1 MTKRKLRCT
10 YVNPKF
16 KRDYSVGCEYLTGR
30 RHLRSTSGS
39 NTPHGVDEPESNA
52 SVDVVYGNQT
62 HFFLN
67 NRTLEVTPRNGVI
80 IVATFEEIK

>member
-1 MTKRKLRCT
+1 MVKRTLRCT

-16 KRDYSVGCEYLTGR
+16 SRDYSVGCEYHTGR
-30 RHLRSTSGS
+30 RHLRSASGS
-39 NTPHGVDEPESNA
+39 NTPNGIDEPESNA
-52 SVDVVYGNQT
+52 SVDVIYGNQT